1 MSKVWKIKT
10 NLTEQENKQLLSKMS
25 DDDNELMTTLELK
38 LSVDVI
44 ENETITSFVVCN
56 ELNLEKLKSLL
67 INHDVE
73 FNVEDTTEFFVSNEV
88 SVDELSD
95 EHIYEKLGI

>member
-25 DDDNELMTTLELK
+25 DDDHELMTTLDLK

-44 ENETITSFVVCN
+44 EGETITSFVVCN

-67 INHDVE
+67 ISHEVKFD
-73 FNVEDTTEFFVSNEV
+73 VEDTTEFFVNDEV
-88 SVDELSD
+88 SVNDLSD
-95 EHIYEKLGI
+95 DYIYEKLGI

>member
-1 MSKVWKIKT
+1 MSKVWKITT
-10 NLTEQENKQLLSKMS
+10 NLTEQENKQLLS
-25 DDDNELMTTLELK
+25 NMTEQEHEMVATLKLN

-67 INHDVE
+67 INHGVQ
-73 FNVEDTTEFFVSNEV
+73 FNVDDTTEFFVTEDIK
-88 SVDELSD
+88 VDDLSQD
-95 EHIYEKLGI
+95 YIYEKLGV

>member
-1 MSKVWKIKT
+1 M
-10 NLTEQENKQLLSKMS
+10 TEQEHEMVA
-25 DDDNELMTTLELK
+25 TLKLN

-67 INHDVE
+67 INHGVQ
-73 FNVEDTTEFFVSNEV
+73 FNVDDTTEFFVTEDIK
-88 SVDELSD
+88 VDDLSQD
-95 EHIYEKLGI
+95 YIYEKLGV

>member
-1 MSKVWKIKT
+1 MSKVWKITT
-10 NLTEQENKQLLSKMS
+10 NLTEQENTQLLS
-25 DDDNELMTTLELK
+25 NMTEQEHEMVATLKLN

-67 INHDVE
+67 INHGVQ
-73 FNVEDTTEFFVSNEV
+73 FNVDDTTEFFVTEDIK
-88 SVDELSD
+88 VDDLSQD
-95 EHIYEKLGI
+95 YIYEKLGV

>member
-1 MSKVWKIKT
+1 MSKVWKITT
-10 NLTEQENKQLLSKMS
+10 NLTEQENTELMS
-25 DDDNELMTTLELK
+25 NMTEQEHEMMTTLELK

-67 INHDVE
+67 INHGVQ
-73 FNVEDTTEFFVSNEV
+73 FNVDDTTEFFVNEEV
-88 SVDELSD
+88 NVDDLSQD
-95 EHIYEKLGI
+95 YIYEKLGV

>member
-1 MSKVWKIKT
+1 MSKVWKITT
-10 NLTEQENKQLLSKMS
+10 NLTEQENTQLLS
-25 DDDNELMTTLELK
+25 NMTEQEHEMVATLKLN

-67 INHDVE
+67 INHGVQ
-73 FNVEDTTEFFVSNEV
+73 FNVDDTTEFFVTEDV
-88 SVDELSD
+88 KVDDLSQD
-95 EHIYEKLGI
+95 YIYEKLGV

>member
-1 MSKVWKIKT
+1 MSKVWKITT
-10 NLTEQENKQLLSKMS
+10 NLTELENTQLLS
-25 DDDNELMTTLELK
+25 NMTEQEHEMVATLKLN

-67 INHDVE
+67 INHGVQ
-73 FNVEDTTEFFVSNEV
+73 FNVDDTTEFFVTEDV
-88 SVDELSD
+88 KVDDLSQD
-95 EHIYEKLGI
+95 YIYEKLGV